1 LTLSISSLLVV
12 AVLAAR
18 QLARVVR
25 VVAVL
30 ADF

>member
-1 LTLSISSLLVV
+1 LQLNIWWLLAA

-18 QLARVVR
+18 QLTRVVR